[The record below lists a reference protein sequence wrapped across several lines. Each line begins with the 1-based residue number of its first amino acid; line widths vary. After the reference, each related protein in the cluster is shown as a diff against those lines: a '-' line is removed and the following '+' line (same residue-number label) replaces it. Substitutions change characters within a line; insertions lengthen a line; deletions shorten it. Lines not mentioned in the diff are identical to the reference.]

1 MEGVRDLEVFRQNWR
16 EELKKKQL
24 VGDRGN
30 AGGESSKERDSLK
43 SELVA
48 TSPNSQGVSI
58 KFNDNI
64 ISPSSKPDHSCSK
77 PEIAYYPFDIVCNL
91 LKFERNVDQHEN
103 LNFVPVKHILKTKRP
118 TEQQTK
124 DKTAKKL
131 KLKDIF
137 SDKLPGSGGET
148 KERILDKFLSD
159 LDEINEIPFFDI
171 SIPREV
177 AVKIFQHLSMLDLC
191 RCAQV
196 SKSWKS
202 LAEDELLWCKICHDL
217 GYEEDTLT
225 IEKVDWKDIVRQ
237 NISRKNL
244 ILSNW
249 KERKG
254 EVLQLRH
261 MPGGI
266 LCSVHSCCNIV
277 AAGYTKGD
285 VKVWDIENEEDFV
298 LQPSNTSLIIN
309 EDADEGT
316 ITNFVTMVAT
326 STKMVAAAFEH
337 GNVDVWQLK
346 GNQIQPS
353 YTFVDGHSNKISHLR
368 LSDLSDTM
376 VTAAGP
382 FLHVHQR
389 KTRSFQMHELD
400 VQQWVQHIELF
411 EPVAAPSHVAV
422 ATWFKVCLY
431 NMENPNQP
439 CSEIHNILDMNISAV
454 DVSEESNTLA
464 VALQHKVK
472 LYDIQSRKELQD
484 LYGHTREI
492 SCMNLRRSPINN
504 FVTGSV
510 DRRVRVYDTRTS
522 NPVVSFTGHMYQIT
536 SVQMD
541 DWKIISGGYD
551 GFVFVWD
558 LRMAHKLWEIH
569 NRHPVRHCRFS
580 EEKLFIGN
588 VPVSKFPVVDE
599 FENTTHRRFRGEIQV
614 YDFSK
619 DLLTEGVPD
628 ICLSTF
634 DEPSA
639 SNYNMALVNPYD
651 KI

>member
-1 MEGVRDLEVFRQNWR
+1 MANIGDLEVFRQKWR
-16 EELKKKQL
+16 EELNKKQN
-24 VGDRGN
+24 VEREDGDDS
-30 AGGESSKERDSLK
+30 GGSNIQTTSKNQN
-43 SELVA
+43 V
-48 TSPNSQGVSI
+48 TVSPNSVNI

-64 ISPSSKPDHSCSK
+64 ISSSSKPDNSNHK
-77 PEIAYYPFDIVCNL
+77 PEVAYYPFDIVCNL
-91 LKFERNVDQHEN
+91 LKFDKKNLQDQED
-103 LNFVPVKHILKTKRP
+103 LDIIPVVKGKLKRHR
-118 TEQQTK
+118 EQQPKNNTV
-124 DKTAKKL
+124 KKV

-137 SDKLPGSGGET
+137 SDRVNQSDGFAR
-148 KERILDKFLSD
+148 ERILDKFISD

-171 SIPREV
+171 SVPREV

-202 LAEDELLWCKICHDL
+202 LAEDELLWCKICHEL
-217 GYEEDTLT
+217 GCEEDTLAVER
-225 IEKVDWKDIVRQ
+225 IDWKEIVRQ
-237 NISRKNL
+237 SVSHKKL
-244 ILSNW
+244 VLSNW

-254 EVLQLRH
+254 EVRQLQH

-266 LCSVHSCCNIV
+266 LCSVHSFSNFV

-285 VKVWDIENEEDFV
+285 VKVWDIENEEEFV

-309 EDADEGT
+309 EEAEEGT
-316 ITNFVTMVAT
+316 ITNYVTMVST
-326 STKMVAAAFEH
+326 SMKQVAAAFEQ
-337 GNVDVWQLK
+337 GNLDIWQLQ
-346 GNQIQPS
+346 GSQTLPC
-353 YTFVDGHSNKISHLR
+353 YTFVDGHSNKISHLQ
-368 LSDLSDTM
+368 LSDISDS
-376 VTAAGP
+376 VISAAGP
-382 FLHVHQR
+382 FLHVHQ
-389 KTRSFQMHELD
+389 KKSGSFQTQQVD
-400 VQQWVQHIELF
+400 VQQWIQHIELF
-411 EPVAAPSHVAV
+411 EPVISSPKVAV
-422 ATWFKVCLY
+422 STWFKVCLY
-431 NMENPNQP
+431 NTENLNQQ
-439 CSEIHNILDMNISAV
+439 CTEIHNILDMHISAI
-454 DVSEESNTLA
+454 DVSEESKTLA

-472 LYDIQSRKELQD
+472 LYDIQSNKELQD

-492 SCMNLRRSPINN
+492 SCMNLRSSPINN

-522 NPVVSFTGHMYQIT
+522 NPVASFTGHMYQIT
-536 SVQMD
+536 TVQMD
-541 DWKIISGGYD
+541 DWKVISGGYD

-558 LRMAHKLWEIH
+558 LRMTRKLWEIH

-580 EEKLFIGN
+580 EEKLVFGN
-588 VPVSKFPVVDE
+588 VPCTKFPVLDE
-599 FENTTHRRFRGEIQV
+599 FENSTHRRFRGEIQV

-619 DLLTEGVPD
+619 DQLTQGVPD